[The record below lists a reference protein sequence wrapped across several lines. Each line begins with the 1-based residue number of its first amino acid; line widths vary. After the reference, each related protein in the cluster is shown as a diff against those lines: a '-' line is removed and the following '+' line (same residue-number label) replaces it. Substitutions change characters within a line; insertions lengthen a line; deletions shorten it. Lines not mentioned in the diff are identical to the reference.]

1 MNQPQFSITTQDEK
15 PGYGKIIIEPLE
27 QGYGHTV
34 GNAIRRVLLSSLP
47 GSAITSVKIEGIQ
60 HQFSTLAGLKEDIVE
75 FVLNLKKVRLVIEGE
90 EQVKLTINKKGPGE
104 ITAADIS
111 CPAGVTIINP
121 DMVLGNLSDKKASL
135 NAEITAKKGFGYVS
149 VEENSATIHG
159 EIPLDA
165 EYSPVLI
172 VNYKVEATR
181 VGRMTN
187 LDKLVFEIWTNGTIS
202 ASEAVKSASEI
213 LIGYFQQ
220 IFEPVIRK
228 TTDESAAVS
237 SKISDEILKTRIEE
251 LDIPTR
257 IVNALA
263 KAKIETIGQII
274 SVPKAD
280 LMKIKNLGGKSL
292 SVVQDQIQTKGV
304 SLME

>member
-1 MNQPQFSITTQDEK
+1 MNQPQFTIVSQSEK
-15 PGYGKIIIEPLE
+15 PGYGVIILEPLE
-27 QGYGHTV
+27 QGYGHTI
-34 GNAIRRVLLSSLP
+34 GNALRRVLLSSLP
-47 GSAITSVKIEGIQ
+47 GAAITSVKIDGVQ
-60 HQFSTLAGLKEDIVE
+60 HQFSTLNGLKEDVVE
-75 FVLNLKKVRLVIEGE
+75 FVMNLKKVRMVIDTE
-90 EQVKLTINKKGPGE
+90 EEVKLTISKKGPSE
-104 ITAADIS
+104 VTASDIN
-111 CPAGVTIINP
+111 CPSGVTIINP
-121 DMVLGNLSDKKASL
+121 DLVLGKLADKKSTL
-135 NAEITAKKGFGYVS
+135 EVQMTGKRGYGYVP
-149 VEENSATIHG
+149 VEEHVTSVHG

-165 EYSPVLI
+165 AFSPVTL

-187 LDKLVFEIWTNGTIS
+187 FDKLVFEIWTDNSIT
-202 ASEAVKSASEI
+202 AFDAVKSASKI
-213 LIGYFQQ
+213 LIGYFEQVVN
-220 IFEPVIRK
+220 PVVRK
-228 TTDESAAVS
+228 ASDESTVGS

-274 SVPKAD
+274 TVPKVD

-292 SVVQDQIQTKGV
+292 SVVQEQIQTKGV